1 MFAPNGYYYTNSL
14 MNNGYN
20 PSMHQQYNLFNQS
33 NISSSYPPGLGHI
46 RSTSMSLA
54 DKPKVV
60 GGVCEVLDYDIK
72 YMTHFV
78 VEHSLITC
86 GKILNDSDEISGVS
100 SQVYKQGI
108 EYVLNAT
115 RLPRSTIY
123 IALNYLHSYVHKSK
137 LKDFDFEMIYQHV
150 ITSLI
155 LGNKFNDD
163 KMFAN
168 KTWSTASGIDLKVIN
183 KLEIDFL
190 KKLDYN
196 LNDSSYSSTYDLYDN
211 IFMDIVVNLTTK
223 AQIAMN
229 YSSLPSQTMM
239 QGSNDYLN
247 YYQPQFNDY
256 QQMNSP
262 SSVMNYYTNQNMGN
276 YTNYQNMQHYYN
288 NQSYGSLS
296 PSFF

>member
-1 MFAPNGYYYTNSL
+1 MFAPNGFYYTNSL

-20 PSMHQQYNLFNQS
+20 LYNQS
-33 NISSSYPPGLGHI
+33 NVSSSYPPGLSHT

-86 GKILNDSDEISGVS
+86 GKIINDSDEVSGVS
-100 SQVYKQGI
+100 SQLYKKGI

-137 LKDFDFEMIYQHV
+137 LRNFDFDMIYQHV

-168 KTWSTASGIDLKVIN
+168 KTWSTASGIDLKVLN

-196 LNDSSYSSTYDLYDN
+196 LNDPSYSSTYDLYDN

-223 AQIAMN
+223 AQNAMN
-229 YSSLPSQTMM
+229 YSSMAPQNVITS
-239 QGSNDYLN
+239 SND
-247 YYQPQFNDY
+247 YYQPQYNDY
-256 QQMNSP
+256 QQMN
-262 SSVMNYYTNQNMGN
+262 YYPNQNMGN
-276 YTNYQNMQHYYN
+276 YMNYQNMQQYYN
-288 NQSYGSLS
+288 NQPLQQSYVSMS
-296 PSFF
+296 PSFSNYHY

>member
-1 MFAPNGYYYTNSL
+1 MFAQNGFYYTNSL

-20 PSMHQQYNLFNQS
+20 LYNQS
-33 NISSSYPPGLGHI
+33 NISTSYPPGLNHI

-86 GKILNDSDEISGVS
+86 GKIINDSDEVSGVS
-100 SQVYKQGI
+100 SQLYKKGI

-137 LKDFDFEMIYQHV
+137 LRNFDFDMIYQHV

-168 KTWSTASGIDLKVIN
+168 KTWSTASGIDLKVLN

-196 LNDSSYSSTYDLYDN
+196 LNDPSYSSTYDLYDN
-211 IFMDIVVNLTTK
+211 IFMDIVINLTTK
-223 AQIAMN
+223 AQNAMN
-229 YSSLPSQTMM
+229 YSSMAPQNVMAS
-239 QGSNDYLN
+239 SNDYYLSH
-247 YYQPQFNDY
+247 YNDY
-256 QQMNSP
+256 QQMN
-262 SSVMNYYTNQNMGN
+262 YYPNQNMGN
-276 YTNYQNMQHYYN
+276 YMNYQNMQQYYN
-288 NQSYGSLS
+288 NQALQQSYVSMS
-296 PSFF
+296 PSFSNYHY

>member
-1 MFAPNGYYYTNSL
+1 MFAPNGFYYTNSL

-20 PSMHQQYNLFNQS
+20 LYNQS
-33 NISSSYPPGLGHI
+33 NVSSSYPPGLSHT

-86 GKILNDSDEISGVS
+86 GKIINDSDEVSGVS
-100 SQVYKQGI
+100 SQLYKKGI

-137 LKDFDFEMIYQHV
+137 LRNFDFDMIYQHV

-168 KTWSTASGIDLKVIN
+168 KTWSTASGIDLKVLN

-196 LNDSSYSSTYDLYDN
+196 LNDPSYSSTYDLYDN

-223 AQIAMN
+223 AQNAMN
-229 YSSLPSQTMM
+229 YSSMAPQNVMAS
-239 QGSNDYLN
+239 SNDY
-247 YYQPQFNDY
+247 Y
-256 QQMNSP
+256 QQMN
-262 SSVMNYYTNQNMGN
+262 YYPNQNMGN
-276 YTNYQNMQHYYN
+276 YMNYQTMQQYYN
-288 NQSYGSLS
+288 QPLQQSYVSMS
-296 PSFF
+296 PSFSNYHY